1 MPGVRAD
8 LVARAATPAMPG
20 PTLPYLPHLLATP
33 KKQKMGSVSI
43 IAGTTRVFGEEDNH
57 AANTLHLLD
66 ESKGA
71 K

>member
-33 KKQKMGSVSI
+33 KK
-43 IAGTTRVFGEEDNH
+43 
-57 AANTLHLLD
+57 
-66 ESKGA
+66 
-71 K
+71 